1 MNDTIRTLLEE
12 FGEKATLNE
21 DVLDRHGRDE
31 SFHAA
36 AAPDLVIFPS
46 CNDEV
51 VGIVKRCA
59 VSGTPVI
66 PFGVGTSLEGHVAAL
81 NGGVCVDLSSMKEVL
96 EINPA
101 DLDVRVQAGVTR
113 KQLNKELLKHGLF
126 FPVDPGADAT
136 IGGMVAT
143 GASGTNAVRYG
154 TMRENCLGLT
164 VVMPDGEIVRTGGRA
179 RKSSSGYDLTR
190 LFCGSEGTLGVIT
203 EIRLKVYGLPESHSV
218 GVCTF
223 KTLEGAVDSVINI
236 IQMGIPVARVEFLDE
251 VQVKAVN
258 AYSKL
263 EYKELPTLF
272 FEFHGTEASVIE
284 QSKSVAEI
292 VTDFGAGKFNWSTKQ
307 EEQSELWQAR
317 HDAYYASMALRP
329 GASGWPTDV
338 CVPISQLTECIRQTR
353 NDVDEHGIV
362 APIVGHVGDGNFHLL
377 LLVDTSNPKE
387 MDTARVINDRL
398 IKRAIEMGGTATGEH
413 GIGYGKLPYMT
424 LEHGPSLALM
434 KTLKLAFDPN
444 NIMNPGKVVNV
455 SSFD

>member
-190 LFCGSEGTLGVIT
+190 IFCGSEGTLGVIT

-263 EYKELPTLF
+263 DCKELPTLF

-307 EEQSELWQAR
+307 DL
-317 HDAYYASMALRP
+317 ASNTPPSAITL
-329 GASGWPTDV
+329 ASKL
-338 CVPISQLTECIRQTR
+338 LTCI
-353 NDVDEHGIV
+353 
-362 APIVGHVGDGNFHLL
+362 
-377 LLVDTSNPKE
+377 
-387 MDTARVINDRL
+387 
-398 IKRAIEMGGTATGEH
+398 
-413 GIGYGKLPYMT
+413 
-424 LEHGPSLALM
+424 
-434 KTLKLAFDPN
+434 
-444 NIMNPGKVVNV
+444 
-455 SSFD
+455 